1 MSFNETGN
9 MMPTDETGNF
19 CDLAQI
25 GMNLSQTWGIIRGKI
40 GDL

>member
-9 MMPTDETGNF
+9 VMPTDETGNF
-19 CDLAQI
+19 YDLPQI
-25 GMNLSQTWGIIRGKI
+25 GMNLSQTWGIIKGKI